1 MQFKGLMES
10 ANGILF
16 DFNGTLSN
24 DEEVLENAY
33 DLTLAELG
41 LNGLE
46 EGEYASLLGRSDPDI
61 TRAVLDKR
69 GEGHRNEEF
78 LRALADSYVA
88 ASISAGCLHSDSVE
102 LLKWLLAENKKVGI
116 VTGTLR
122 PMIVPVLAKHGL
134 VEELDCLVT
143 IENVQAGKPDPEGF
157 ELGAKLLGLAP
168 EDIVVMEDSHA
179 GFAAADSLGMRV
191 VGIGSSIAST
201 HLAAHYPTMVDVA
214 AEVVGRED

>member
-10 ANGILF
+10 AKGILF

-24 DEEVLENAY
+24 DEEVLENSY

-69 GEGHRNEEF
+69 GEGHRSEEF

-191 VGIGSSIAST
+191 VGIGSAISHT

>member
-10 ANGILF
+10 AKGILF

-24 DEEVLENAY
+24 DEEVLENSY

-191 VGIGSSIAST
+191 VGIGGAIAHT

>member
-10 ANGILF
+10 AKGILF

-191 VGIGSSIAST
+191 VGIGGAIAHT